1 MVCHAQQYPIEAE
14 GGFVDIEC
22 LHGQGA
28 AAWLVSLVA
37 IAVGVVGS
45 YCCVAILIPFLKRKE
60 PSDI

>member
-37 IAVGVVGS
+37 
-45 YCCVAILIPFLKRKE
+45 VAA
-60 PSDI
+60 